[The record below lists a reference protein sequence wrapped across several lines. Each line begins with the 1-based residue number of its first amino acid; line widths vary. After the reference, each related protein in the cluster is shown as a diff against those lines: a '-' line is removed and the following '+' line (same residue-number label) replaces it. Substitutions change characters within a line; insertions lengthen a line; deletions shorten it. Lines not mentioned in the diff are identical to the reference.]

1 MHAHGKR
8 SVTQPVASDP
18 SDDQL
23 DAPETVLS
31 PQEAQRLAGTNRMAR
46 ANGRSA
52 TEAAARKRT
61 ERAMPQ
67 DLRLEKRRADQQA
80 RRKAQRD
87 AVVSSGG
94 AATATAT
101 ANTGAG
107 AKAAGEAA
115 VRKLEHK
122 AARAAKARNHY
133 EEQQRQK
140 RVKQHERELPERQAL
155 VDQMR
160 EICMEMI
167 RGYSVR
173 ASAHAD
179 RSHS

>member
-1 MHAHGKR
+1 M
-8 SVTQPVASDP
+8 
-18 SDDQL
+18 
-23 DAPETVLS
+23 
-31 PQEAQRLAGTNRMAR
+31 
-46 ANGRSA
+46 
-52 TEAAARKRT
+52 
-61 ERAMPQ
+61 
-67 DLRLEKRRADQQA
+67 
-80 RRKAQRD
+80 
-87 AVVSSGG
+87 SSGG

-140 RVKQHERELPERQAL
+140 RVEQHERELPERQAL

-167 RGYSVR
+167 REYSVR